1 MASIDSSK
9 FAVAGMLVRL
19 AASSSIA
26 KMPDADGLLLAGG
39 AWLVAQAVPMLE
51 AEFGKPV
58 VTNPGS
64 TYWAALRQA
73 DLEPQPGFGQ
83 LLESLR

>member
-1 MASIDSSK
+1 
-9 FAVAGMLVRL
+9 
-19 AASSSIA
+19 
-26 KMPDADGLLLAGG
+26 
-39 AWLVAQAVPMLE
+39 VAQAVPMLE

-73 DLEPQPGFGQ
+73 DLKPQRGFGR

>member
-1 MASIDSSK
+1 
-9 FAVAGMLVRL
+9 
-19 AASSSIA
+19 
-26 KMPDADGLLLAGG
+26 LLLAGG
-39 AWLVAQAVPMLE
+39 AWLVVQAVPMLE